1 MSKHEYY
8 KCKECGM
15 RYADKTWV
23 QKCEAWC
30 KEHHTCNLEIIQHA
44 VESEVV
50 VE

>member
-1 MSKHEYY
+1 MSNREYY
-8 KCKECGM
+8 KCNECGM
-15 RYADKTWV
+15 RYADKTWA

-50 VE
+50 PE